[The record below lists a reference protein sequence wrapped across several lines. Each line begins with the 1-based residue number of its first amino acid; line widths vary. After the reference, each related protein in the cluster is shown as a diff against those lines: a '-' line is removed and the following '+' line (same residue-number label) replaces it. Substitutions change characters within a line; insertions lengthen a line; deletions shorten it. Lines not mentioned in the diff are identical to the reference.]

1 MSAAGTAAMP
11 RRTEREARG
20 RCNGRGREEQREERE
35 LCVKVFEIQLM
46 RDHIF
51 HLSLSAPPKLPSNTP
66 STIPLWRKVSIM
78 NMDRRAILVRESRG
92 SGVGGETEMEAGI
105 KRRGERADEK

>member
-11 RRTEREARG
+11 RRTEREAKR
-20 RCNGRGREEQREERE
+20 RCNSGRGREEQREERE

-51 HLSLSAPPKLPSNTP
+51 HLSLSAPPKLPSNIP

-78 NMDRRAILVRESRG
+78 NMDRHAILVRESCG
-92 SGVGGETEMEAGI
+92 SGGGRHGNGSGYKEE
-105 KRRGERADEK
+105 RRKIR

>member
-11 RRTEREARG
+11 RRTEREAKG
-20 RCNGRGREEQREERE
+20 RCNGRRGREEQREERE

-51 HLSLSAPPKLPSNTP
+51 HLSLSLCPSQASIQHPLDHP
-66 STIPLWRKVSIM
+66 SLAQSVH
-78 NMDRRAILVRESRG
+78 NEYG
-92 SGVGGETEMEAGI
+92 
-105 KRRGERADEK
+105 